1 MATEAAQPGTGVGP
15 RGESSGSVWPTPTA
29 GFWAGVVLLV
39 LVFQALFFRWFQRQ
53 GLLSWDKLDDWG
65 HAFVIP
71 VISGYFVW
79 RNRERILA
87 SRPMAFWPGLA
98 PLLLGIV
105 SYFYAVVAVR
115 NHMVE
120 GLAVLLSLFGL
131 VLLMLG
137 PRVMRWVFLP
147 IAYLVFGITLA
158 EKIMIE
164 LTFQLQLLA
173 SEGAWVMLGTLGA
186 IFGFDVDLRGN
197 TLEIFHNGETI
208 PLNVA
213 EACSGMRMV
222 VAFYA
227 LSVWVALTW
236 NREWWQRIA
245 LFLLAGP
252 VAVFMNMIRVAALGI
267 ASLWDPDLATGQAH
281 TLIGTLLLVPSL
293 GLYLGISWVL
303 NRIVTPD
310 EGGTPGGGK
319 GVAA

>member
-1 MATEAAQPGTGVGP
+1 MASGAAQPVDSASARVSPGA
-15 RGESSGSVWPTPTA
+15 RAWPTPTA
-29 GFWAGVVLLV
+29 GFWSGVVLLAIV
-39 LVFQALFFRWFQRQ
+39 YQALFFRWFQRQ

-71 VISGYFVW
+71 VISGYFIW
-79 RNRERILA
+79 RNRDKIMA
-87 SRPMAFWPGLA
+87 QRPAAFWPGLA
-98 PLLLGIV
+98 PLLLGVV
-105 SYFYAVVAVR
+105 SYFYAVVAIR

-120 GLAVLLSLFGL
+120 GLAALLALFGL
-131 VLLMLG
+131 ALLILG
-137 PRVMRWVFLP
+137 PGVMRWVFVP
-147 IAYLVFGITLA
+147 IGYLVFGITLA

-164 LTFQLQLLA
+164 ITFQLQLLA
-173 SEGAWVMLGTLGA
+173 SEGAWVILGA
-186 IFGFDVDLRGN
+186 IGMMAGFEVDLQGN
-197 TLEIFHNGETI
+197 TLMIYRGSETI

-267 ASLWDPDLATGQAH
+267 ASLWDADLATGQAH

-293 GLYLGISWVL
+293 ALYLGIAWVL
-303 NRIVTPD
+303 NRIVRPEESQA
-310 EGGTPGGGK
+310 EGASP
-319 GVAA
+319 